1 MFVFFQGVTALACT
15 SDSRRVVSGGGEGQV
30 RIWDVTPKGHV
41 MKEALKEHKGAV
53 TCIKIRRNDEEV
65 KIEKTLL
72 YITVQSIDLAFTS
85 ANTVHS
91 SHPSS
96 FSVIRQA
103 RSTDYVEYRV

>member
-1 MFVFFQGVTALACT
+1 MFFFQGVTALACT

-65 KIEKTLL
+65 KVEKTP
-72 YITVQSIDLAFTS
+72 VQSIDLACTS

-91 SHPSS
+91 SHP
-96 FSVIRQA
+96 I
-103 RSTDYVEYRV
+103 